1 MAPKAKHDAT
11 NVTGTTA
18 EVKMKRNLTLLHG
31 VAIITGIIIGSGIFV
46 TPVGVLQR
54 SRSVGLS
61 LIIWMISGLI
71 SILSAL
77 CFAELGTTITRSGG
91 EYIYIMKG
99 LGRIPAF
106 MCLILNLIIIA
117 PTPVSV
123 SALALGTYILRPLYD
138 TCDPPDMAIRLLGAT
153 VFLLLTAVNC
163 LNVKWAAKVQVV
175 FTACKLIALFGI
187 IIIGL
192 VWIGKGRTH
201 NLEQPFE
208 GSDLSA
214 GSLAMAFYSGYW
226 AFGGWNYL
234 NFLVDELK
242 DPERN
247 LPRAI
252 IISISLVT
260 VVYIM
265 ANVAYMTVLSTDEI
279 LQSPAVAVSF
289 AERTLGPVSWIMPL
303 FVASSIVGAMNGG
316 TLAISRVFFIGGE
329 EGQLPELLSMIHV
342 TRYTPVPSLVIMA
355 ILTVI
360 MLTIGD
366 IFYLLELMGFGFSAI
381 FAMTLASLLY
391 LRWKHPEM
399 PRAIRMPILLPIAL
413 FLWSIAIMIL
423 TVYQKPVDSGICL
436 AFMASMIPLHWIFV
450 SWQKKPA
457 SFTNTTREV
466 TRFLQKFMM
475 VVPQDKTD

>member
-1 MAPKAKHDAT
+1 MQ
-11 NVTGTTA
+11 
-18 EVKMKRNLTLLHG
+18 RNLTLLHG

-54 SRSVGLS
+54 SGSVGLS
-61 LIIWMISGLI
+61 LIIWTLSGVA

-77 CFAELGTTITRSGG
+77 CFAELGTTISRSGG
-91 EYIYIMKG
+91 EYVYIMEG

-106 MCLILNLIIIA
+106 TSLLLNLIIIS

-123 SALALGTYILRPLYD
+123 SSLTLGTYILRPLYD
-138 TCDPPDMAIRLLGAT
+138 TCDPPNLAIKLLGAS

-163 LNVKWAAKVQVV
+163 RNVKWAAQVQVV

-192 VWIGKGRTH
+192 VWIGLGKTH
-201 NLEQPFE
+201 NLKQPFE
-208 GSDLSA
+208 GSDYRA

-226 AFGGWNYL
+226 AFGGWHYL

-242 DPERN
+242 DPQKN

-265 ANVAYMTVLSTDEI
+265 ANVAYMTVLSTDEM

-289 AERTLGPVSWIMPL
+289 AEHTLGPMSWVMPL
-303 FVASSIVGAMNGG
+303 FVAASIIGAMNGG
-316 TLAISRVFFIGGE
+316 TLAFSRVFFIGGE

-342 TRYTPVPSLVIMA
+342 TRYTPVPSLVTMA
-355 ILTVI
+355 ILTMI
-360 MLTIGD
+360 MLAVGD
-366 IFYLLELMGFGFSAI
+366 IFYLLELMGFGFAAI
-381 FAMTLASLLY
+381 VALCLASQLY
-391 LRWKHPEM
+391 LRWKRPMM
-399 PRAIRMPILLPIAL
+399 PRPIKMPIILPIIL

-436 AFMASMIPLHWIFV
+436 AFMASTIPLHWIFV
-450 SWQKKPA
+450 SWKNKPT
-457 SFTNTTREV
+457 SLMKTSSQV
-466 TRFLQKFMM
+466 TRFLQKFLM
-475 VVPQDKTD
+475 VVPQDKTV